1 MKVRAL
7 VLAAGIALSVSA
19 AFAEPPLPRDA
30 PIIEATS
37 LTEDQL
43 REAIVGKTIYLNVSG
58 FDLPILYKANG
69 RMAGNMGA
77 VAAAFSLGDGSR
89 DSGRWWIDSNQLC
102 QRWTSWMEGQIHCYK
117 ITRKG
122 NVINWLREDG
132 VSGRARIEE

>member
-7 VLAAGIALSVSA
+7 VLAAGITLSVSA

-77 VAAAFSLGDGSR
+77 VAAAFSLGDG
-89 DSGRWWIDSNQLC
+89 
-102 QRWTSWMEGQIHCYK
+102 
-117 ITRKG
+117 
-122 NVINWLREDG
+122 
-132 VSGRARIEE
+132 